1 MLKPEEAWLYGFSA
15 ELSLQ
20 EEVTAIRE
28 HKHTG
33 EGNQDLIECESH
45 HWEDLV
51 AEETSNL
58 DRERIAKGHSQKT
71 IAKQTLGHRRGKLSP
86 VTIQD

>member
-1 MLKPEEAWLYGFSA
+1 MLKGEEAWLYGFST
-15 ELSLQ
+15 ELSVQ
-20 EEVTAIRE
+20 EEVTATGE
-28 HKHTG
+28 HKHPG

-51 AEETSNL
+51 TAETSNL
-58 DRERIAKGHSQKT
+58 DRERIAKGHSRKT
-71 IAKQTLGHRRGKLSP
+71 ITKQTSGHRREKLSP